1 MAIPDPD
8 DYYPYMPIGRITP
21 LNYRHWWDYTG
32 GDMDATQK
40 HMREEY
46 PALLARLVEVER
58 RIAKHLKAHKAKAK
72 A

>member
-1 MAIPDPD
+1 
-8 DYYPYMPIGRITP
+8 
-21 LNYRHWWDYTG
+21 
-32 GDMDATQK
+32 MDATQK